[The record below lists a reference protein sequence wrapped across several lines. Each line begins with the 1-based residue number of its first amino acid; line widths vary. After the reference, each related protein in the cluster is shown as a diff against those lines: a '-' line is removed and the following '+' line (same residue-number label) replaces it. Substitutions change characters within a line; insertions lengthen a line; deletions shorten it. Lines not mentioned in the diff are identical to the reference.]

1 MIKTL
6 LSVAHELTRML
17 FAFRK
22 DGLLETVGPAGAL
35 YLALCILLVIN
46 APCGVIGVNSMNAT

>member
-35 YLALCILLVIN
+35 YLAFCILLVIN
-46 APCGVIGVNSMNAT
+46 APYGVIGVNSMNAT